1 MAKEEEKKSNIE
13 NDENQATAVENEQSQ
28 ENAGETENVKEG
40 EEEVVEE
47 EDELT
52 KAKKEA
58 EELKDKYLRLYS
70 EFENFRRRTSKE
82 KSDLIKSANEDVLVA
97 LLPVIDDF
105 ERAMKSMESS
115 EDINA
120 LKEGVDLI
128 YNKLYKTLENK
139 GLKPM
144 ESPIGKEFDSEIQ
157 EAITQA
163 PAPSEDL
170 KGKVIDQIEKG
181 YCLNEK
187 VIRYAKVIIGS

>member
-40 EEEVVEE
+40 NEEVVEE
-47 EDELT
+47 NDELT

-97 LLPVIDDF
+97 MLPIIDDF

>member
-1 MAKEEEKKSNIE
+1 MAKEEEKNSNIE
-13 NDENQATAVENEQSQ
+13 NGENQETAVENEQHQ
-28 ENAGETENVKEG
+28 EAAAEKEETQE
-40 EEEVVEE
+40 VEE
-47 EDELT
+47 QEDELT

-97 LLPVIDDF
+97 MLPVIDDF

-163 PAPSEDL
+163 PAPSDDL